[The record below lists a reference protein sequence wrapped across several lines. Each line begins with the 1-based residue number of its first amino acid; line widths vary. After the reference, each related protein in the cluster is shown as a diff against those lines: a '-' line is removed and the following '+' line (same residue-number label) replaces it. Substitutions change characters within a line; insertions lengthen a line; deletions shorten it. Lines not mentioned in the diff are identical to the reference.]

1 MHFPAVQC
9 SVEKN
14 HSKFLRVTETTW
26 HEWWAVVHVIFLTA
40 CAKICS
46 DSDSGSDMS
55 ESTVCTLATVSF
67 KKQQGS
73 DKDLPVS
80 DAPECQM

>member
-1 MHFPAVQC
+1 M
-9 SVEKN
+9 
-14 HSKFLRVTETTW
+14 
-26 HEWWAVVHVIFLTA
+26 IFLTV
-40 CAKICS
+40 CTTICS

-55 ESTVCTLATVSF
+55 ENTVCTAATVSF